1 MEVEDAACIDGS
13 KLARWGREAHQK
25 ASERD
30 GGKEEEEE
38 GGRGRGITL
47 SYGKSND
54 PPISVGIM
62 ESSTM
67 GFRCS
72 VSSITRIR
80 SFSLELNRGETM
92 LKKIEKKAPA
102 LTCAMTFGLTGSIV
116 VIMGII
122 VFGIAGSVGQ
132 DKAR

>member
-1 MEVEDAACIDGS
+1 MDSIKSQKREMEDEDFIDGS
-13 KLARWGREAHQK
+13 KLVRWGREAHQQ

-30 GGKEEEEE
+30 AGKEDE
-38 GGRGRGITL
+38 GGGDRGITL

-54 PPISVGIM
+54 PPISVGII

-67 GFRCS
+67 GLRRS

-102 LTCAMTFGLTGSIV
+102 LTCAIIFGLTGSIV
-116 VIMGII
+116 
-122 VFGIAGSVGQ
+122 
-132 DKAR
+132 